1 MEKAGNRAVRK
12 ISGKPADSGDVGAGK
27 TIVGFLAMLL
37 AVDNG
42 YQAVLMAPTEVLAE
56 QHYEDMMGFLKNYNL
71 PYACVL
77 VTGTTKQKKRFIE
90 ELRMAQLI

>member
-1 MEKAGNRAVRK
+1 MLLSL
-12 ISGKPADSGDVGAGK
+12 IHIQLIQGDVGAGK

-71 PYACVL
+71 PYACLLYTSRADVS
-77 VTGTTKQKKRFIE
+77 KIFC
-90 ELRMAQLI
+90 